1 MCLYPETAM
10 SLLEFDKVKALLKE
24 HAKTVYARQKAK
36 QLRIHTRKDYIET
49 DNIFRWFDTE
59 RKKAFPALAKV
70 ILPTY
75 YKKVIIELI
84 DEILDE
90 NGTVKDNASAGLQKI
105 RMNLAD
111 LVSVEKLEEP
121 QKH

>member
-1 MCLYPETAM
+1 MPGKSVSTPYFLD
-10 SLLEFDKVKALLKE
+10 SL
-24 HAKTVYARQKAK
+24 
-36 QLRIHTRKDYIET
+36 I
-49 DNIFRWFDTE
+49 
-59 RKKAFPALAKV
+59 KKAFPALAKV

-75 YKKVIIELI
+75 YEKVIIELI

-90 NGTVKDNASAGLQKI
+90 NRTVKDNASAGLQKI
-105 RMNLAD
+105 RMSLAN